1 MTREHRSKFVGVSI
15 EGVAADESNSDD
27 FGIESNETEE
37 IEMTNVRIQVL
48 ENLEMGR
55 EIDVVPIW
63 PRKIG
68 ELVIGTKRLKL
79 SRSVR
84 TVLPNAA
91 DAIRRLENNWPV
103 VGQLLGG
110 SDAANSGA
118 DNGDF
123 GENWRH

>member
-55 EIDVVPIW
+55 EIDVVPIR

-68 ELVIGTKRLKL
+68 EFVIGTKRLKL